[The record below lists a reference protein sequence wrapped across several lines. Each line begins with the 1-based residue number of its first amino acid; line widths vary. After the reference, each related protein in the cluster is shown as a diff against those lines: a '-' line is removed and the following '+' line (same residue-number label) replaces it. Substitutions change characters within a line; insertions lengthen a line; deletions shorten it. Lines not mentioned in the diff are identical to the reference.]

1 MRPELDEWALDGAEW
16 MSRRS
21 KDPSHKVGAIVLR
34 PDGTL
39 AGGGYN
45 GFPKHVCDDPALY
58 ADKAKKR
65 RRIQHAERNAI
76 NAPIQGSAA
85 DMIKLAMI
93 RIQKAIDAG
102 GYQTKLLLQVHDEL
116 IFDVPIEEKQI
127 MQTLV
132 KSEMEQALPLK
143 IPVEVGLGWGSNW
156 LEAH

>member
-1 MRPELDEWALDGAEW
+1 MRPDLDQWVLDGAAW

-65 RRIQHAERNAI
+65 RRIQHAERNAVTFSRENMEGYTIYVVPLHPCSQCAGAII
-76 NAPIQGSAA
+76 NSGIKRVVARITAGAASSWQEEFAEAAELFSEAGITVDIRSAP
-85 DMIKLAMI
+85 
-93 RIQKAIDAG
+93 
-102 GYQTKLLLQVHDEL
+102 
-116 IFDVPIEEKQI
+116 DVD
-127 MQTLV
+127 
-132 KSEMEQALPLK
+132 S
-143 IPVEVGLGWGSNW
+143 
-156 LEAH
+156 